1 MPLQTRKGSHAET
14 SRGNLF
20 CAGLELDLLTVEDR
34 YRGVSLWLLLI
45 NVMCDF
51 FMQWRSLPY
60 LICATKQ
67 IGIISEGSPSCI
79 R

>member
-1 MPLQTRKGSHAET
+1 MSERVGDINVSNVP
-14 SRGNLF
+14 
-20 CAGLELDLLTVEDR
+20 VEGM
-34 YRGVSLWLLLI
+34 YENISQVFI